1 MKKVL
6 LFIAVIFFTA
16 ATFAQDE
23 VTLTVIGT
31 GENEEKA
38 TLQALRSAIE
48 QTFGAF
54 VSANTTI
61 LNDEIVQD
69 QVVSIS
75 TGNVTKYE
83 KNAVITLP
91 NGHIS
96 VSLNATVAIN
106 KLMSYAQSKGI
117 KAEFAGASYATNA
130 KLLHLKIQSIQ
141 KAYEILVQQLEH
153 ISQEMFD
160 FELILGKHQRVSDM
174 YTFDC
179 VVDIYP
185 NIASHNFR
193 SLYMSTM
200 KEFKLNESEIELCKQ
215 EGIPLVGYDSRLGAI
230 FEIKKD
236 EEDEED
242 KEDIPDIYKAEIYS
256 SPYNYVEAKNLV
268 LEKMKQYTCT
278 IPVSPQL
285 SDVLCQALCRYK
297 IQEINNY
304 KNEFKPT
311 IHRADLNPDYRLMFL
326 GTPDDSLSPIDV
338 QYKLHFDK
346 ITIIPQYDIKQ
357 IRGTM
362 VPEYLSCRILAR
374 PLEKEMKKE
383 LESKGMTEFTHEAQ
397 VAGSIIEQ
405 HRFTIEIPVDKMTT
419 FQGFEVINASAP
431 KEKFYITLPK
441 EYRKKETSV
450 RPEDL

>member
-83 KNAVITLP
+83 KNAVVTLP
-91 NGHIS
+91 NGHVS
-96 VSLNATVAIN
+96 VSLNATIAIN
-106 KLMSYAQSKGI
+106 KLISYAQSKGA
-117 KAEFAGASYATNA
+117 KAEFAGATYATNA
-130 KLLHLKIQSIQ
+130 KLLRLKIQSIE
-141 KAYEILVQQLEH
+141 KACEILVQQLEH

-160 FELILGKHQRVSDM
+160 FELTLGKYQLVSDM

-215 EGIPLVGYDSRLGAI
+215 EGIRLVGYDSRLGAN

-236 EEDEED
+236 EED
-242 KEDIPDIYKAEIYS
+242 IPNIYEAEIYS
-256 SPYNYVEAKNLV
+256 SPYNYVEAKNQV

-297 IQEINNY
+297 IQEINNS

-419 FQGFEVINASAP
+419 FQGFEIINASAP

>member
-69 QVVSIS
+69 EIVSIS

-83 KNAVITLP
+83 KNAVVTLP
-91 NGHIS
+91 NGHVS
-96 VSLNATVAIN
+96 VSLNATIAIN
-106 KLMSYAQSKGI
+106 KLMSYAQSKGA
-117 KAEFAGASYATNA
+117 KAEFAGSTYATNV
-130 KLLHLKIQSIQ
+130 KLLRLKIQSIE
-141 KAYEILVQQLEH
+141 KACEILVQQLEH

-160 FELILGKHQRVSDM
+160 FELTLVKHQLVSDM

-215 EGIPLVGYDSRLGAI
+215 EGIRLVGYDSRLGAN

-236 EEDEED
+236 EED
-242 KEDIPDIYKAEIYS
+242 IPNIYEAEIYS
-256 SPYNYVEAKNLV
+256 SPYNYVEAKNQV

-297 IQEINNY
+297 IQEINNS

-405 HRFTIEIPVDKMTT
+405 HRFTIKIPVDKMTT

>member
-69 QVVSIS
+69 EIVSIS

-83 KNAVITLP
+83 KNAVVTLP
-91 NGHIS
+91 NGHVS
-96 VSLNATVAIN
+96 VSLNATIAIN
-106 KLMSYAQSKGI
+106 KLMSYAQSKGA
-117 KAEFAGASYATNA
+117 KAEFAGSTYATNV
-130 KLLHLKIQSIQ
+130 KLLRLKIQSIE
-141 KAYEILVQQLEH
+141 KACEILVQQLEH

-160 FELILGKHQRVSDM
+160 FELTLVKHQLVSDM

-215 EGIPLVGYDSRLGAI
+215 EGIRLVGYDSRLGAN

-236 EEDEED
+236 EED
-242 KEDIPDIYKAEIYS
+242 IPNIYEAEIYS
-256 SPYNYVEAKNLV
+256 SPYNYVEAKNQV

-297 IQEINNY
+297 IQEINNS